1 LAHYHFFEQHLT
13 VVFSH
18 PCIGLRSNGQ
28 SQACRQGGD
37 AMLKLGTMVDYAGQ
51 VGRIVARTI
60 ELHPKY
66 DIMLANGTIRSNVRE
81 SDLVVRRQ
89 PGEQLADSRLADSQ
103 PTRGTLASS
112 GEAAMSMQQAEP
124 TTEGP
129 DAGSDRRG

>member
-13 VVFSH
+13 VVFPH

-28 SQACRQGGD
+28 SQACGEGGD
-37 AMLKLGTMVDYAGQ
+37 TMLKLGTMVEYADQ

-81 SDLVVRRQ
+81 GDLVVRRQ
-89 PGEQLADSRLADSQ
+89 
-103 PTRGTLASS
+103 LASS
-112 GEAAMSMQQAEP
+112 GEASISVQQAEP
-124 TTEGP
+124 TREGP